1 MNRILFTLIFIFI
14 LSTFLINGQTVFTV
28 DNIKYTTISTTTVEI
43 TSAQN
48 CTGSYIIPSKVIYL
62 GTTYT
67 ITSIGYWAFED
78 CYSLFTITIPASI
91 TSIKDHAFGYKG
103 VKYIVDTNNQ
113 YFSSQDDVLYNKSK
127 TMILSY
133 PSSKTDNSF
142 VIPSTVIEIA
152 NYAFENSRHLTKIT
166 IPPSVFAI
174 GDYAFSGCYV
184 LANISI
190 PNSITSIGGN
200 AFSSTALTSILIPS
214 SVITIGSNAFNMCE
228 NLSNIT
234 LSASLVKIEASLF
247 YNCTSLSKIT
257 IPNSVTS
264 IGNGAFNHCS
274 SLSNITIPTSVTNIG
289 FDAFSF
295 CQNITSIN
303 IPFSVTTIGN
313 CPFRAGGIASINVD
327 ANNPNYSSK
336 DGVLYN
342 KNKTTIVECPPMKTG
357 VFTIPETVTKISN
370 FAFDACELLTDIT
383 IPSTV
388 TSIGYYGIA
397 ECTGLSNLSIPSSVS
412 TINDYAFVGNTG
424 LTSFYANSTTPVRVN
439 SNVFYSI
446 NKTTCTLYVP
456 KGSKSLYQV
465 ATGWKDFNNIVEIT
479 TAVPQIKALNLR
491 VYPNPFKDFIKI
503 KGIEAIS
510 NLSIY
515 NLQGNELL
523 NSSIFPNEDI
533 PVSSLPKGIY
543 VVTIKSNEG
552 EYVTKIVKE

>member
-1 MNRILFTLIFIFI
+1 
-14 LSTFLINGQTVFTV
+14 
-28 DNIKYTTISTTTVEI
+28 
-43 TSAQN
+43 
-48 CTGSYIIPSKVIYL
+48 
-62 GTTYT
+62 
-67 ITSIGYWAFED
+67 
-78 CYSLFTITIPASI
+78 
-91 TSIKDHAFGYKG
+91 
-103 VKYIVDTNNQ
+103 
-113 YFSSQDDVLYNKSK
+113 
-127 TMILSY
+127 
-133 PSSKTDNSF
+133 
-142 VIPSTVIEIA
+142 
-152 NYAFENSRHLTKIT
+152 
-166 IPPSVFAI
+166 
-174 GDYAFSGCYV
+174 
-184 LANISI
+184 
-190 PNSITSIGGN
+190 
-200 AFSSTALTSILIPS
+200 
-214 SVITIGSNAFNMCE
+214 MCK

-313 CPFRAGGIASINVD
+313 CPFRSGGIASINVD

-370 FAFDACELLTDIT
+370 FAFDACKLLTDIK

-412 TINDYAFVGNTG
+412 TINDYAFIGNTG

-439 SNVFYSI
+439 SNVFNSI